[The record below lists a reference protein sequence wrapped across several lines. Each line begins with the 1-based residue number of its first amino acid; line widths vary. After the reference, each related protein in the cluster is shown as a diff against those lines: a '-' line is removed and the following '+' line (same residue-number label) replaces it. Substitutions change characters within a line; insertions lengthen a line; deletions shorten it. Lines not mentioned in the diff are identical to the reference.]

1 MAPIEKKTNSPA
13 LCRYLRGK
21 KVPSLSFY
29 GLFIFSMH
37 SALKNGKIAK
47 KICTMYD
54 IGFPPFFSVLIYY
67 QIWSCPPPYFKVKS
81 FLPTFS
87 FLILTHFGKYGL
99 RWLQLCCCC
108 AVHASKSGSGFGPH
122 RRQTPGSQPQ
132 FRNQQRRMMFLYTVS
147 MLAYRAPLLIR

>member
-1 MAPIEKKTNSPA
+1 MTVMAPIEKKTNSPA

-47 KICTMYD
+47 KYVQCT
-54 IGFPPFFSVLIYY
+54 ISVFPLSFPFLFTIKFGVALLHT
-67 QIWSCPPPYFKVKS
+67 YFKVKS

-99 RWLQLCCCC
+99 R
-108 AVHASKSGSGFGPH
+108 
-122 RRQTPGSQPQ
+122 
-132 FRNQQRRMMFLYTVS
+132 
-147 MLAYRAPLLIR
+147 